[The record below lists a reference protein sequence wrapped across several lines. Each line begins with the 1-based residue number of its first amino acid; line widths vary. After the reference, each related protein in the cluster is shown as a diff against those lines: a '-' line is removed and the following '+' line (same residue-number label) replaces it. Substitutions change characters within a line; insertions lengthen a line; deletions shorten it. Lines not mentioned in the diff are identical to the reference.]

1 MTMCTARFKLKRNAL
16 YKQRQTFSRKHRS
29 RVDAAIHSS
38 WTLKEPSEKAR
49 ELESEHCCLRARLTV
64 IAVRN
69 KAPLSPESVPDMT
82 RHQRQPDALPRK
94 PHR

>member
-16 YKQRQTFSRKHRS
+16 HKQHQIFSRKRRP
-29 RVDAAIHSS
+29 RVDAAIHSC

-49 ELESEHCCLRARLTV
+49 ELESERRCLRARLTV

-69 KAPLSPESVPDMT
+69 KDTLSPESDPDMT
-82 RHQRQPDALPRK
+82 RHQPQPDALPRK
-94 PHR
+94 THR

>member
-16 YKQRQTFSRKHRS
+16 HKQHQIFSRKRRS
-29 RVDAAIHSS
+29 RIDAAIHSC
-38 WTLKEPSEKAR
+38 WTLKEPSEQAR
-49 ELESEHCCLRARLTV
+49 ELESERCCLRARLTV

-69 KAPLSPESVPDMT
+69 KDTLSPEPIPDIT
-82 RHQRQPDALPRK
+82 RPDTLPRK